1 MIAGSHGPILFK
13 FKITIFTLWDW
24 VKLAQITYKTKALKS
39 FQLGKWAHSVGW
51 YDTGDLE
58 YHLSTFFPTV
68 SFQKDGQII
77 KTPEFSNFSTP
88 FKYKI
93 SLVWPFFKKNGPTPA
108 SFLVFSNKRYNFY
121 NKSLWKNVHPVYGA
135 GIRTHNLSQMSHH
148 LITTRPALPPCLTLF
163 SQPLCIPF
171 QH

>member
-93 SLVWPFFKKNGPTPA
+93 SLVWPFFKKMGQPRPLFWSFQTNATIFTTNQYEKMSIQYMAPGFEPTT
-108 SFLVFSNKRYNFY
+108 FHRWV
-121 NKSLWKNVHPVYGA
+121 
-135 GIRTHNLSQMSHH
+135 
-148 LITTRPALPPCLTLF
+148 IT
-163 SQPLCIPF
+163 S
-171 QH
+171 

>member
-93 SLVWPFFKKNGPTPA
+93 SLVWPFLKKWANPGLFFGLFKQTLQ
-108 SFLVFSNKRYNFY
+108 FLQQIIMKKCPSSIWRRDSNPQPFTDE
-121 NKSLWKNVHPVYGA
+121 SSP
-135 GIRTHNLSQMSHH
+135 HNH
-148 LITTRPALPPCLTLF
+148 
-163 SQPLCIPF
+163 
-171 QH
+171 